1 MRLALKDNSTFR
13 QRTLTS
19 IVAIPVV
26 IILIWF
32 GWPWFTIFAAGW
44 SAGAVYEFYTI
55 VRNSK
60 GILPLTWFGLIWVAL
75 LVFSPHIHYEHS
87 LPLILTGAVI
97 IPLVY
102 LLGRTKGKENAF
114 ANWAWTIAGIFYLG
128 WLVSYMVALRALPDG
143 RGWVML
149 AMGATFASDIC
160 AFLVGRAFGRHKLA
174 PYISPNKTWEGSLAG
189 VVGSV
194 AVSILLVRIF
204 SLPTGY
210 LEAIFLGIL
219 ISVAGQ
225 TGDLVKSLFK
235 RNTGVK
241 DSGKA
246 IPGHGGFLDR
256 TDSMAFAGLAVYIYV
271 FYLVLSR

>member
-1 MRLALKDNSTFR
+1 MRLALKNNSTFR
-13 QRTLTS
+13 QRTITS
-19 IVAIPVV
+19 IIAIPVV

-44 SAGAVYEFYTI
+44 SACATYEFYAI

-60 GILPLTWFGLIWVAL
+60 GVLPLTWFGLIWVAL
-75 LVFSPHIHYEHS
+75 LVFSPHIRYEHS
-87 LPLILTGAVI
+87 LPLIITGAVI

-102 LLGRTKGKENAF
+102 SLGRTRGKENAF
-114 ANWAWTIAGIFYLG
+114 ANWAWTIAGIFYIG
-128 WLVSYMVALRALPDG
+128 WLVSYMVALRSLPDG

-160 AFLVGRAFGRHKLA
+160 AFLAGRTFGKHRLA

-189 VVGSV
+189 IAGAV
-194 AVSILLVRIF
+194 AVSILIVRVF
-204 SLPTGY
+204 NLPVGY
-210 LEAIFLGIL
+210 LEAVLLGVL
-219 ISVAGQ
+219 ISAAGQ
-225 TGDLVKSLFK
+225 IGDLVKSLFK
-235 RNTGVK
+235 RNSGVK

-256 TDSMAFAGLAVYIYV
+256 TDSMAFAGLVVYLYV
-271 FYLVLSR
+271 FYIVLRG